1 LSAPGL
7 ASRCPSGLTAT
18 LHSGAPTSAIF
29 AVVCRRSTASI
40 KPLAATSGA
49 STRFWNAETGQSI
62 GAPLTGHTKGVKDVA
77 FSADGHRLASTSED
91 HTVRMWNADTG
102 QPLAVLTGHTAPVT
116 SVAFSPDGHRL
127 ASGSDDMTVRVWNAD
142 TGQSIGAPLTGH
154 TDYVLGVVFTPDG
167 HRLASASGDG
177 TVRLW
182 NIDAG
187 QPLAGHTDYVNSVAL
202 APTVI
207 AWPVAVVTARCGCG
221 MPILANRWAH
231 PSPVLLGL

>member
-49 STRFWNAETGQSI
+49 STRFWNAE
-62 GAPLTGHTKGVKDVA
+62 
-77 FSADGHRLASTSED
+77 
-91 HTVRMWNADTG
+91 TG

-167 HRLASASGDG
+167 HRLASGSRDG

-182 NIDAG
+182 NADTG
-187 QPLAGHTDYVNSVAL
+187 QPVGTPLAGPFGSVTRVVFSPDGHTVASGGYADGTVQL
-202 APTVI
+202 WNADTGQPRGAPLTGHTAIPFSLRLFRACYSSRSADI
-207 AWPVAVVTARCGCG
+207 ARTPWCKTRECG
-221 MPILANRWAH
+221 A
-231 PSPVLLGL
+231 